1 MITYSDIIKLF
12 SFQSEEDFCIEIEF
26 SVNGYPEYQSCFMGK
41 TPNKTE
47 KNKWI
52 FWYGL
57 ASDGTKSFNYDNID
71 DFSAA
76 PIFDGKSLKEIFSKI
91 NILSIDGCDPEYR
104 INFYIS

>member
-12 SFQSEEDFCIEIEF
+12 SFNSAKDYCIEIEF
-26 SVNGYPEYQSCFMGK
+26 SVKDYPAYQSCFMGK
-41 TPNKTE
+41 TPNTTD
-47 KNKWI
+47 KNKWV

-57 ASDGTKSFNYDNID
+57 VPDDTKAYDFDNFDSFS
-71 DFSAA
+71 SA
-76 PIFDGKSLKEIFSKI
+76 PVFDGKSLKEIFSKI